1 MPIELEC
8 KIRVASHAELRERL
22 RIAKADYVGCVLE
35 TNSLFDS
42 PDRALQRA
50 GCGLRIRSTIVLEG
64 RGPGSTLT
72 YKGPRTPGPFK
83 RRKEI
88 ETGISDAGAA
98 AALLHALGYVERIIL
113 EKRRESWRLGPCRIE
128 LDELPRLGLFVEI
141 EGPDEA
147 AIREA
152 MITLDLANA
161 ESISETYVSMVAG
174 LGAIGEAGP
183 VELRFT

>member
-8 KIRVASHAELRERL
+8 KIRVASHAELREKLRL
-22 RIAKADYVGCVLE
+22 AEADYVGCVLE
-35 TNSLFDS
+35 TNSLFDL

-64 RGPGSTLT
+64 CGPGSTLT
-72 YKGPRTPGPFK
+72 YKGPRTPGAFK
-83 RRKEI
+83 CREEI

-98 AALLHALGYVERIIL
+98 AALLHALGYVERIIF
-113 EKRRESWRLGPCRIE
+113 EKRRESWRLGRCEIE

-152 MITLDLANA
+152 MIALGLAGA
-161 ESISETYVSMVAG
+161 ESISESYVSMVAG
-174 LGAIGEAGP
+174 LGSAGEAGP
-183 VELRFT
+183 VVLRFT

>member
-8 KIRVASHAELRERL
+8 KIRVASHAELREKLRL
-22 RIAKADYVGCVLE
+22 AEADYVGCVLE
-35 TNSLFDS
+35 TNTLFDLS
-42 PDRALQRA
+42 DGSLHRT

-64 RGPGSTLT
+64 RGAGSTLT
-72 YKGPRTPGPFK
+72 FKGPRTPGPFK
-83 RRKEI
+83 CREEI

-98 AALLHALGYVERIIL
+98 AALLHALGYVERVIF
-113 EKRRESWRLGPCRIE
+113 EKRRESWRLDACLIE

-152 MITLDLANA
+152 MTALDLANA
-161 ESISETYVSMVAG
+161 ESISESYVSMVAG
-174 LGAIGEAGP
+174 LGLTGEAGP
-183 VELRFT
+183 VVLRFA